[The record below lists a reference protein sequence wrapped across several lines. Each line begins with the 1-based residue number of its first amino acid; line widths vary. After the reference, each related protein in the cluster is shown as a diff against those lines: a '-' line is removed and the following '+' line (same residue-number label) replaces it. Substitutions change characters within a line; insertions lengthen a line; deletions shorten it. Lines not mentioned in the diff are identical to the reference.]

1 MNRIPSALLHLPKA
15 VVAAALLAIPPHA
28 AEAAVT
34 FIGAGTSVEGNPVQ
48 FRADLAIS
56 GDVLTLDLFNTSPVS
71 SKASADVLT
80 SFYFDIVNGAN
91 SRPTMNYGAA
101 SGNVFLVLN
110 NAPDVAYEYTPPTP
124 PSIVGTYVPGTNP
137 SSLKAVNTGDNTWQF
152 RAMDPSFAPYQGFG
166 IGTVGNSGLSP
177 NNFNPFIVDQIDFAI
192 YKDGDIS
199 PVGNLDGRFL
209 VKDSATF
216 TFSGLTGFTEADI
229 SPIAMFGL
237 GTKPDSVITVPEP
250 GTLAL
255 TATGLLTGG
264 LGLLRR
270 RIKRPRVPTF
280 VAMMLALS
288 VFCGSLR
295 ATPFDATYDFANG
308 PQGWTSHNTSAD
320 GFDYTRKWTWGGGT
334 WNVEP
339 TPVFSSED
347 WVANN
352 LTSPRISIDPQT
364 DALQLTVIHRYRFP
378 TNIKTGGP
386 VVAGQLVYRFGDSNN
401 PFLPFAPSDFASGP
415 VAPEFQSLTPYPTW
429 VGTDD
434 IAPGS
439 LNPPLVATGGLWK
452 GESPGFASGQFV
464 ASQVLLEGL
473 VPGEEIEFRFINA
486 NLGLE
491 CTGGR
496 WEIASVD
503 VRGLL
508 VPEPTSLTLA
518 ATGSGIVAMGWLRRR
533 GWRRHPEPVA
543 HG

>member
-1 MNRIPSALLHLPKA
+1 MNRFPRTFWQFPWAILLGG
-15 VVAAALLAIPPHA
+15 VVTSLAQPA
-28 AEAAVT
+28 QATVT
-34 FIGAGTSVEGNPVQ
+34 FIGAGTSAAGNPVQ
-48 FRADLAIS
+48 FQADMTIS
-56 GDVLTLDLFNTSPVS
+56 GDLLTLDLFNTSPVS
-71 SKASADVLT
+71 SRASADVLT
-80 SFYFDIVNGAN
+80 SVYFDILDGSNN
-91 SRPTMNYGAA
+91 RPTLNYLSG

-110 NAPDVAYEYTPPTP
+110 DAPDVAYEYTPPTP
-124 PSIVGTYVPGTNP
+124 PSIVGTYVEGSNP
-137 SSLKAVNTGDNTWQF
+137 SNLRAVNTGDYTWQF
-152 RAMDPSFAPYQGFG
+152 RTIDPSFAPFEGFG
-166 IGTVGNSGLSP
+166 IGTVGNSNLSP

-199 PVGNLDGRFL
+199 PVGNLNGRFL

-229 SPIAMFGL
+229 TPATFGL
-237 GTKPDSVITVPEP
+237 GTGPDSLISVPEP

-255 TATGLLTGG
+255 AATGLLTGG
-264 LGLLRR
+264 FGLLRR
-270 RIKRPRVPTF
+270 RIKRPRLPAS
-280 VAMMLALS
+280 VAIALALIVS
-288 VFCGSLR
+288 CGSLQ

-320 GFDYTRKWTWGGGT
+320 GFAYPRKWAWSGGP

-339 TPVFSSED
+339 TAVFTSED
-347 WVANN
+347 WVANH
-352 LTSPRISIDPQT
+352 LTSPRIAVDPLT

-378 TNIKTGGP
+378 TNIQTGAP

-401 PFLPFAPSDFASGP
+401 PFLPFAPSTFASGP
-415 VAPEFQSLTPYPTW
+415 VPPEFLSLTPYPTW
-429 VGTDD
+429 VDTND

-473 VPGEEIEFRFINA
+473 VPGDEIEFRFINA

-496 WEIASVD
+496 WDIALVD
-503 VRGLL
+503 IAGLE
-508 VPEPTSLTLA
+508 VPEPTSLTMA
-518 ATGSGIVAMGWLRRR
+518 ATGGGIVALGWLRRR
-533 GWRRHPEPVA
+533 GRQRHPEPDA
-543 HG
+543 RG